1 MARSNLTG
9 KYFYSRNKS
18 DWSDFTTTSGV
29 RVLAVEGMDD
39 IGDAVNIYTEQWID
53 SSVEDYVCTKK
64 KQRTI
69 NGVAV
74 EVDDVVRKNVDI
86 NLTLIVSQ
94 RYTDDNID
102 VQNTYDDIVSNICDN
117 GDIYIKSMYTNRI
130 AHVVCLKSFKPTT
143 VKLHRGVDSY
153 ILATIPLHCIEPPE
167 KISQSL

>member
-1 MARSNLTG
+1 MARGDLTG

-64 KQRTI
+64 KQREI
-69 NGVAV
+69 NGTTI

-94 RYTDDNID
+94 RYAGVNNID
-102 VQNTYDDIVSNICDN
+102 VQNTYDDIVSTICDN
-117 GDIYIKSMYTNRI
+117 GDIYIWSTYTNKV
-130 AHVVCLKSFKPTT
+130 AHVVCLKSFKPTA

-167 KISQSL
+167 QKTS